1 MPHDKSQHAIKLHK
15 ATSGPGRKT
24 LIDNSIINEQ
34 DSVLKKQILSCSTKD
49 PEFWSFRHNAKRE
62 MCHAYFQYPAMM
74 VPQMQGELI
83 DCALTVDSSIKHIFD
98 PYVGSGTSMS
108 EAIIRGLDFTGYDIN
123 PLAILACHTKRGPF
137 FAKSLKEKVDLLEVR
152 IANDTQ
158 RTIDVKFPGRDKWF
172 RRYVAF
178 RLSKIRRN
186 IMKEPALWARRF
198 FWISLAE
205 TVRLTSNSRTSTF
218 KLHIRPGSEIEGLSV
233 CPIKIFKDIL
243 NRNLDL
249 MIKQSENLKKGE
261 LLNAGRYTRK
271 VSIKLK
277 DTSLVPASGNGNDKF
292 DLLVTSPPYGDNATT
307 VPYGQYSYLPLQW
320 INLQDIDKGAYT
332 ACLNHTRAID
342 SQSLGGSLIISKD
355 QIDHLKTVSKH
366 FESTIGNL
374 KDHPKDRVKR
384 LASFC
389 RDLDSCIDPILSTLK
404 ENAYM
409 FWTLG
414 NRRIGGEIMP
424 MDKILIDMLK
434 HRGAKHITTISR
446 QIPSKRMAVRNSVA
460 DTMRNEAVIIMR
472 KGTEQC

>member
-1 MPHDKSQHAIKLHK
+1 MKIQKDHLNIHKKDSELEKL
-15 ATSGPGRKT
+15 
-24 LIDNSIINEQ
+24 
-34 DSVLKKQILSCSTKD
+34 ILSCSTKD

-62 MCHAYFQYPAMM
+62 MCHAYLQYPAMM

-83 DCALTVDSSIKHIFD
+83 DCVIAVDSSIKHIFD

-123 PLAILACHTKRGPF
+123 PLAILACRTKRGPF
-137 FAKSLKEKVDLLEVR
+137 FVKSLAEKIDSLENR
-152 IANDTQ
+152 IATDTQ
-158 RTIDVKFPGRDKWF
+158 LSIDVKFLGRDKWF

-205 TVRLTSNSRTSTF
+205 TVRFTSNSRTSTF
-218 KLHIRPGSEIEGLSV
+218 KLHIRPKSEIKELDV
-233 CPIKIFKDIL
+233 CPIKIFIKIL
-243 NRNLDL
+243 TRNLDL
-249 MIKQSENLKKGE
+249 MKKQFEKLTKGG
-261 LLNAGRYTRK
+261 LLQAGRYTGK
-271 VSIKLK
+271 VTIKLK
-277 DTSLVPASGNGNDKF
+277 DTSIVPVRRNGNEKF
-292 DLLVTSPPYGDNATT
+292 DILVTSPPYGDNATT
-307 VPYGQYSYLPLQW
+307 VTYGQYSYLPLQW
-320 INLQDIDKGAYT
+320 INLQDIEKSAHRD
-332 ACLNHTRAID
+332 CLNTTHTID
-342 SQSLGGSLIISKD
+342 SQSLGGSLKISKG

-366 FESTIGNL
+366 FESTIENL

-424 MDKILIDMLK
+424 MDQILIDMLK

-472 KGTEQC
+472 KRSE